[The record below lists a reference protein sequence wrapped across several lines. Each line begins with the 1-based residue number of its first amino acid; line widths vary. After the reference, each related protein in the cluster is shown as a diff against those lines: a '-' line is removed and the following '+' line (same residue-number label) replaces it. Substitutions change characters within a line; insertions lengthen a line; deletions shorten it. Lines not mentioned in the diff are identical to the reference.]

1 MDRVERPLSPH
12 LQVYRPQITSV
23 LSILHRATGV
33 ALSLGLVIL
42 VYWLLCLASGPAA
55 YTEAQSLLGSG
66 LLKLCYAGWAF
77 CFFYHLA
84 NGIRHLFWDIGRGF
98 EKRRAKITGWAVVV
112 VAILLTLG
120 FWATALATAKGLT

>member
-33 ALSLGLVIL
+33 ALSLGLIVL
-42 VYWLLCLASGPAA
+42 VYWLLNLASGPQA
-55 YTEAQSLLGSG
+55 YVQAQAMLGSA
-66 LLKLCYAGWAF
+66 LLKFCYAGWAF

-84 NGIRHLFWDIGRGF
+84 NGIRHLIWDLGRGF
-98 EKRRAKITGWAVVV
+98 EKHQIQLGGWAVVV
-112 VAILLTLG
+112 FASAATLVFSLTVI
-120 FWATALATAKGLT
+120 F

>member
-33 ALSLGLVIL
+33 ALSLGLIVL
-42 VYWLLCLASGPAA
+42 VYWLACLASGPAA
-55 YTEAQSLLGSG
+55 YAQAQPLLGSG

-84 NGIRHLFWDIGRGF
+84 NGIRHLIWDLGWGF
-98 EKRRAKITGWAVVV
+98 EKNQISLGGWIVVV
-112 VAILLTLG
+112 
-120 FWATALATAKGLT
+120 FATLATLAYSLTVIF